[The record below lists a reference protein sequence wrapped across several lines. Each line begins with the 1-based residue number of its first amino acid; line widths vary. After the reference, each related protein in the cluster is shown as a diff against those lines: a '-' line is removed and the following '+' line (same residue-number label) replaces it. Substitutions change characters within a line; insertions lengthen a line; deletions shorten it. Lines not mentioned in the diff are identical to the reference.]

1 MAGRIVLS
9 LVAGRGRGTI
19 LKQVMPAAAAMRA
32 AAPPRSRIVDAVVKS
47 CRMPLVLLAVTV
59 VTGCAAPARTGA
71 TLDALTKNIGTPKA
85 GHARVFVLRDKAF
98 AGIIDAGWNVH
109 LDGQTMGDL
118 KTGTFVYLDRPAGR
132 HQLTFARGGDLAHVS
147 RLDFD
152 VAGGRSYYFR
162 IELNDKGRMVAAGS
176 SMGGVLPLL
185 VTSAVAA
192 AADDRGLFDFIP
204 LDSATATQAMAELR
218 LADPAEPTQSTP
230 PPRE

>member
-1 MAGRIVLS
+1 
-9 LVAGRGRGTI
+9 
-19 LKQVMPAAAAMRA
+19 
-32 AAPPRSRIVDAVVKS
+32 
-47 CRMPLVLLAVTV
+47 MPLVLLALTV

-85 GHARVFVLRDKAF
+85 GHARLFVLRDKAF

-152 VAGGRSYYFR
+152 VAGGRTYYFR

>member
-1 MAGRIVLS
+1 M
-9 LVAGRGRGTI
+9 
-19 LKQVMPAAAAMRA
+19 KQLMPAAAAMRA
-32 AAPPRSRIVDAVVKS
+32 AAPPRSRTFDAVVKS
-47 CRMPLVLLAVTV
+47 WRMPWVLLAVAV
-59 VTGCAAPARTGA
+59 LTGCAAPARTGA
-71 TLDALTKNIGTPKA
+71 TLDALTKNVGAPKA

-98 AGIIDAGWNVH
+98 AGIIDPGWKIQ

-132 HQLTFARGGDLAHVS
+132 HQLSFSRGGDLAHVS

-162 IELNDKGRMVAAGS
+162 IELNEKGRMVEAGS

-185 VTSAVAA
+185 VTSVAAA

-204 LDSATATQAMAELR
+204 IDNATAMQAMAELR
-218 LADPAEPTQSTP
+218 LADPAES
-230 PPRE
+230 PRQ

>member
-1 MAGRIVLS
+1 
-9 LVAGRGRGTI
+9 
-19 LKQVMPAAAAMRA
+19 MRA
-32 AAPPRSRIVDAVVKS
+32 AAPSRSRTFDAVVKS
-47 CRMPLVLLAVTV
+47 WRMPFVLLAVTA

-71 TLDALTKNIGTPKA
+71 TLDALTKNIGVPKA

-98 AGIIDAGWNVH
+98 AGIIDPGWKIQ
-109 LDGQTMGDL
+109 LDGQIMGDL

-132 HQLTFARGGDLAHVS
+132 HQLSFFRGGDLAHVS

-162 IELNDKGRMVAAGS
+162 IELNEKGRMVAAGS

-185 VTSAVAA
+185 VTSTIAA

-204 LDSATATQAMAELR
+204 LDNATATQALAELR
-218 LADPAEPTQSTP
+218 LADPAEP
-230 PPRE
+230 PRQ

>member
-1 MAGRIVLS
+1 MCSAASSLWRIS
-9 LVAGRGRGTI
+9 
-19 LKQVMPAAAAMRA
+19 
-32 AAPPRSRIVDAVVKS
+32 DAVMKS
-47 CRMPLVLLAVTV
+47 WRMPLVILAVTA

-71 TLDALTKNIGTPKA
+71 TLDALTKNIGMPKP

-98 AGIIDAGWNVH
+98 AGIIDAGWNVQ

-132 HQLTFARGGDLAHVS
+132 HHLSFSRGGDLAHVS

-152 VAGGRSYYFR
+152 VAGGRTYYFR
-162 IELNDKGRMVAAGS
+162 IELNEKGRMVAAGS

-192 AADDRGLFDFIP
+192 AKDDRGLFDFIP
-204 LDSATATQAMAELR
+204 LDHATAIQAVAELR
-218 LADPAEPTQSTP
+218 LAGPAEPSQSAP
-230 PPRE
+230 APRE